1 MNFSDER
8 NLASYFIIFAVL
20 VITGLILWNTSIF
33 LQRLKKD
40 ESTKMQVWAQSFKAL
55 SSSGIDGSND
65 INLDDYLELSNLIN
79 STNNTI
85 PTIITNS
92 NGDFIKGQSGSI
104 DISGST
110 LNLPDDIT
118 EKELIDYLEQMKSEN
133 EPIVLDLKGT
143 VQYVYYGNSSILQK
157 LKYYPIAIALIIFLL
172 IGVIYFFFTTSK
184 ASEQNKLWAGMA
196 KETAH
201 QIGTPLSSLVGWN
214 EILKVENVNPEYIV
228 EIEKDISR
236 LKVITERFSKIGSIP
251 KLEELDIVKET
262 KETYTYL
269 QSRSSKLINFSLN
282 LPEESIQVHLNSQLY
297 SWTIEN
303 LVKNAIDAMRGKG
316 DLNIG
321 LSQDS
326 KRVFIRITDSGKGI
340 PKSKFTKIFEPGYT
354 SKTRGWG
361 LGLSLAKRIIE
372 DYHSGKIKVLRSEMS
387 KGTTFQITLSKSDE
401 SVIT

>member
-20 VITGLILWNTSIF
+20 VITGLVLWNTSLF

-40 ESTKMQVWAQSFKAL
+40 ETIKVQVWAQSFKAL
-55 SSSGIDGSND
+55 SSSGLDGSTD
-65 INLDDYLELSNLIN
+65 INLDEYLELSNLIN
-79 STNNTI
+79 SSNNTI

-92 NGDFIKGQSGSI
+92 NRDFIKDAEGNI
-104 DISGST
+104 DALST
-110 LNLPDDIT
+110 LNLPEDIT
-118 EKELIDYLEQMKSEN
+118 EEELADYLEQMKSEN
-133 EPIVLDLKGT
+133 EPIALDLQGT

-251 KLEELDIVKET
+251 KLEEVDIVAET
-262 KETYTYL
+262 KEAYTYL

-282 LPEESIQVHLNSQLY
+282 LPEESIPVHLNSQLY

-316 DLNIG
+316 DLNIE

-326 KRVFIRITDSGKGI
+326 KRVFIRITDTGKGI

-372 DYHSGKIKVLRSEMS
+372 DYHSGKIKVLRSEIG
-387 KGTTFQITLSKSDE
+387 KGTTFQITLSKSE
-401 SVIT
+401 SPIIT

>member
-20 VITGLILWNTSIF
+20 VITGLVLWNTSLF

-40 ESTKMQVWAQSFKAL
+40 ETIKVQVWAQSFKAL
-55 SSSGIDGSND
+55 SSSGLDGSTN
-65 INLDDYLELSNLIN
+65 INLDEYLELSNLIN
-79 STNNTI
+79 SSNTTI

-92 NGDFIKGQSGSI
+92 EGKLRKDSSGKI

-118 EKELIDYLEQMKSEN
+118 EEELKDYLEQMKSEN
-133 EPIVLDLKGT
+133 EPIALDLQGT

-251 KLEELDIVKET
+251 KLEEVDIVTET
-262 KETYTYL
+262 REAYTYL
-269 QSRSSKLINFSLN
+269 QSRSSKLINFSLH
-282 LPEESIQVHLNSQLY
+282 LPEESILVHLNSQLY

-316 DLNIG
+316 DLNIE

-340 PKSKFTKIFEPGYT
+340 PKSKFSKIFEPGYT

-372 DYHSGKIKVLRSEMS
+372 EYHSGKIRVLRSEIS
-387 KGTTFQITLSKSDE
+387 KGTTFQITLSKSE
-401 SVIT
+401 SPVIT

>member
-8 NLASYFIIFAVL
+8 HLSSYFIIFAVL
-20 VITGLILWNTSIF
+20 VITGLVLWNTSLF

-40 ESTKMQVWAQSFKAL
+40 ETTKMQVWAQSYKAL
-55 SSSGIDGSND
+55 NSIQEDHY
-65 INLDDYLELSNLIN
+65 LDLSNLIN
-79 STNNTI
+79 QTNSTI
-85 PTIITNS
+85 PIIITDGEGNLLRDDK
-92 NGDFIKGQSGSI
+92 NEIIRDGKIK
-104 DISGST
+104 
-110 LNLPDDIT
+110 NLPDNLS
-118 EKELIDYLEQMKSEN
+118 EEELLEYLEEMKSEN
-133 EPIVLDLKGT
+133 QPIVLDLKT
-143 VQYVYYGNSSILQK
+143 SIQYVYFGNSSILNK
-157 LKYYPIAIALIIFLL
+157 LRYYPIAIALILFLL

-214 EILKVENVNPEYIV
+214 EILKGEHVNPEYIV

-251 KLEELDIVKET
+251 NLEEVDIVAET
-262 KETYTYL
+262 REAYTYL
-269 QSRSSKLINFSLN
+269 QSRSSKLINFSLD
-282 LPEESIQVHLNSQLY
+282 LPEKPISVDLNSQLY

-316 DLNIG
+316 G
-321 LSQDS
+321 LSVSLTDDT
-326 KRVFIRITDSGKGI
+326 KRVFIKIKDTGKGI
-340 PKSKFTKIFEPGYT
+340 PKSKFTKIFDPGYT

-372 DYHSGKIKVLRSEMS
+372 EYHSGKIKVLKSDMG
-387 KGTTFQITLSKSDE
+387 KGTIFQITLRKSDA
-401 SVIT
+401 SS

>member
-8 NLASYFIIFAVL
+8 NFSSYFIIIAVM
-20 VITGLILWNTSIF
+20 VITILVLWNTSLF
-33 LQRLKKD
+33 LQRFKD
-40 ESTKMQVWAQSFKAL
+40 DERTKIEIWAQSQKAFN
-55 SSSGIDGSND
+55 SEQS
-65 INLDDYLELSNLIN
+65 DDYLDLVLLIGG
-79 STNNTI
+79 TNQSI
-85 PTIITNS
+85 PIIITDS
-92 NGDFIKGQSGSI
+92 KGDFIRDTIGKPDPSYFQ
-104 DISGST
+104 
-110 LNLPDDIT
+110 NLSENVINN
-118 EKELIDYLEQMKSEN
+118 ESKLKSYLKKIKSEN
-133 EPIVLDLKGT
+133 DPIELDLKDT
-143 VQYVYYGNSSILQK
+143 VQYIYYGHSDVLNK
-157 LKYYPIAIALIIFLL
+157 LKYYPIAIALILFLL

-251 KLEELDIVKET
+251 NLEEVDINEET
-262 KETYTYL
+262 RNAYTYL
-269 QSRSSKLINFSLN
+269 QSRSSKLIHFSLD
-282 LPEESIQVHLNSQLY
+282 LPQNPIYVSLNSQLY

-316 DLNIG
+316 DLKID
-321 LSQDS
+321 LTEDA
-326 KRVFIRITDSGKGI
+326 KRVFIRIKDTGKGI

-354 SKTRGWG
+354 SKSRGWG

-372 DYHSGKIKVLRSEMS
+372 EYHSGRIKVLRSDIG
-387 KGTTFQITLSKSDE
+387 KGTTFQITLLKIGTK
-401 SVIT
+401 V

>member
-40 ESTKMQVWAQSFKAL
+40 ESIKMQVWAQSFKAL

-92 NGDFIKGQSGSI
+92 NGDFIKGQSGNI

-118 EKELIDYLEQMKSEN
+118 EKELADYLEQMKSEN

-251 KLEELDIVKET
+251 KLEEVDIVKET
-262 KETYTYL
+262 KEAYTYL

-282 LPEESIQVHLNSQLY
+282 LPEEFIQVHLNSQLY

-316 DLNIG
+316 DLNIE

-372 DYHSGKIKVLRSEMS
+372 DYHSGKIKVLRSEMG
-387 KGTTFQITLSKSDE
+387 KGTTFQITLDKSDE
-401 SVIT
+401 SLIT

>member
-20 VITGLILWNTSIF
+20 VITGLVLWNTSLF

-40 ESTKMQVWAQSFKAL
+40 ETIKTQVWAQSFKAL
-55 SSSGIDGSND
+55 SSSGIDGSTD
-65 INLDDYLELSNLIN
+65 LSLDDYLELSNLIN
-79 STNNTI
+79 STNTTI
-85 PTIITNS
+85 PTIITDS
-92 NGDFIKGQSGSI
+92 EGKLRRDSAGKI
-104 DISGST
+104 DILGTT
-110 LNLPDDIT
+110 LNIPDDTT
-118 EKELIDYLEQMKSEN
+118 EKELTDYLEQMKSEN
-133 EPIVLDLKGT
+133 EPIALDLKGT
-143 VQYVYYGNSSILQK
+143 VQYVYYGNSSILNK

-251 KLEELDIVKET
+251 KLEEVDIIQET
-262 KETYTYL
+262 REAYTYL
-269 QSRSSKLINFSLN
+269 QSRSSKLINFSIN
-282 LPEESIQVHLNSQLY
+282 LPEESIPVLLNSQLY

-316 DLNIG
+316 DLNVD
-321 LSQDS
+321 LSYDA
-326 KRVFIRITDSGKGI
+326 KRVFIKIKDTGKGL

-372 DYHSGKIKVLRSEMS
+372 DYHSGKIKVLRSEIG
-387 KGTTFQITLSKSDE
+387 KGTTFQITLSKSDT

>member
-20 VITGLILWNTSIF
+20 VITGLVLWNTSLF

-40 ESTKMQVWAQSFKAL
+40 ESIKMQVWAQSFKAL
-55 SSSGIDGSND
+55 SSSGIDGSD
-65 INLDDYLELSNLIN
+65 EVSLDDYLELSNLIN
-79 STNNTI
+79 RTNNTI
-85 PTIITNS
+85 PTIITNAKG
-92 NGDFIKGQSGSI
+92 NLIKDSKGRI
-104 DISGST
+104 DIQGTT
-110 LNLPDDIT
+110 LNLPEDISET
-118 EKELIDYLEQMKSEN
+118 ELRDRLDNMKSEN
-133 EPIVLDLKGT
+133 EPIVLDLKDT
-143 VQYVYYGNSSILQK
+143 VQYVYYGNSSILNK

-214 EILKVENVNPEYIV
+214 EILKAEHVNPEYIV

-251 KLEELDIVKET
+251 NLEETDIVKET
-262 KETYTYL
+262 SEAYTYL
-269 QSRSSKLINFSLN
+269 QSRSSKLINFSIDIPN
-282 LPEESIQVHLNSQLY
+282 DSIMVLLNSQLY

-316 DLNIG
+316 DLNID

-326 KRVFIRITDSGKGI
+326 RRVYIRITDTGKGI

-372 DYHSGKIKVLRSEMS
+372 EYHSGKIRVLRSEIG
-387 KGTTFQITLSKSDE
+387 KGTTFQITLIKYDAAS
-401 SVIT
+401 IT